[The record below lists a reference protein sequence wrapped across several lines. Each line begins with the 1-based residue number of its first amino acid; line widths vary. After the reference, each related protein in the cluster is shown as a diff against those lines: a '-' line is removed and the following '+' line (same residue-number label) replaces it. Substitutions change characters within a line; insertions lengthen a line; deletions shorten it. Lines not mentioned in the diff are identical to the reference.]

1 MIGFYCVAVEQLL
14 VIDLHCMAVEQVLV
28 IDYKYQKF
36 KRSNWALIVL
46 FQAVE
51 QLLVMSSQNLVLV
64 EHHSM
69 MVKYRI
75 PITDISAMSV
85 SPHPDKI
92 IVFHVQKVMNKLIQL

>member
-1 MIGFYCVAVEQLL
+1 MIGFYCVAVEQS
-14 VIDLHCMAVEQVLV
+14 LV

-92 IVFHVQKVMNKLIQL
+92 IVFHVQKVTDKLI